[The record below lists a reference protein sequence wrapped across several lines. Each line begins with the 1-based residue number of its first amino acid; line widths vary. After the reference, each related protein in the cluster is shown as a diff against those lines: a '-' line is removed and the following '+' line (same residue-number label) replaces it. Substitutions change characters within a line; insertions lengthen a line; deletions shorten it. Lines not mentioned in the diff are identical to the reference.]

1 MSLVPRGAVVV
12 LADRAGRYTGKPRPA
27 IVLQSD
33 IYSETDSLIVVLI
46 TTTERDAPLLRV
58 PVQASTSTGLDR
70 PSWVMIDKITAVAR
84 EQGGARGRSSE

>member
-1 MSLVPRGAVVV
+1 MSLVPRGVVVV

>member
-1 MSLVPRGAVVV
+1 MSLVPRGAMVV

>member
-58 PVQASTSTGLDR
+58 PVQASTSRGLDR